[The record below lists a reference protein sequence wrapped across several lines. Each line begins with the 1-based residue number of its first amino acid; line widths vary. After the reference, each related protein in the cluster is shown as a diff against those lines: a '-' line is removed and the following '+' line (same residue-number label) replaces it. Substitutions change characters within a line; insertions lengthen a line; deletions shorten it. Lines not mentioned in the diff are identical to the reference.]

1 MIQKSVGRAKQASCK
16 EGSDSWVEYIHEL
29 TVFIF
34 VVLRALVAAVAE
46 LITNAVCRLV
56 FV

>member
-1 MIQKSVGRAKQASCK
+1 MIQKSVGREKQASCK
-16 EGSDSWVEYIHEL
+16 EGSDSCVEYIHEL